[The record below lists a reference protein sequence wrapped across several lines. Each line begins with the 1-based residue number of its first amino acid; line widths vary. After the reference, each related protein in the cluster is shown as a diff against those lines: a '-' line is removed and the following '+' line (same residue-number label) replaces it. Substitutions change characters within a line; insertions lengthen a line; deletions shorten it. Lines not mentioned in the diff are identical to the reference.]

1 MTYLVKK
8 KIKAQTYY
16 YEYESYRVGG
26 KVKHRCVHYL
36 GKSKDLRK
44 KGDIS
49 GPADISVHSSVDYG
63 SVVSLYTIAE
73 RIHLSETIYNVAKKG
88 GGEHIGKLVEIMVI
102 NRCIEPVSRNK
113 LRDWYEKTALPVFL
127 GIPPDKVHPQIFYN
141 AMNYLTDEV
150 ILKIQKELYKTV
162 KRIYGIDT
170 SAIFYDLTSTYFEGT
185 KCPLGESG
193 YSTDNRPDK
202 LQINIGMGVDKDC
215 IPITHDVYPG
225 SVKDVTTVQDFA
237 EKLKT
242 DFGLKSPIMVIDRG
256 MISKENLDQLL
267 ELGYDYIVARRMG
280 PAESGFVYQIPE
292 KEYTRAMLSNYSEE
306 RELWLAETQVGKK
319 RGRLIVCWN
328 KNKAED
334 DKMFRET
341 MITRTIQGLEKVK
354 KGCGKRHLKTK
365 EQIYHKTYTIL
376 EKYKTKRFFDIKIFN
391 KHGASR
397 LKFELIDKEM
407 ENAVLLD
414 GKYIL
419 ETSNHNLLAV
429 DIAQGYHD
437 RDTIEKF
444 FQTLKDIVELRP
456 TYVYTERHV
465 KAHVFICILAVL
477 LLSLIKKILKE
488 TNKDLSSIKALQ
500 ILDGIKRV
508 EFTVDGKGTIVRTTQ
523 INNQQREIISILN
536 VAPIGL

>member
-8 KIKAQTYY
+8 QIKGHAYY
-16 YEYESYRVGG
+16 YEYESYRMGG
-26 KVKHRCVHYL
+26 KVKHRCARYL
-36 GKSKDLRK
+36 GKSKDMRRK
-44 KGDIS
+44 GKIS
-49 GPADISVHSSVDYG
+49 PPTDVTVHKSVDYG
-63 SVVSLYTIAE
+63 SVVALYTLAE
-73 RIHLSETIYNVAKKG
+73 RIHLSETIYNAAKKG

-102 NRCIEPVSRNK
+102 NRCIEPASRNK

-170 SAIFYDLTSTYFEGT
+170 SAIFYDLTSTYLEGT
-185 KCPLGESG
+185 KCPLGEFG

-215 IPITHDVYPG
+215 IPITHDIYPG
-225 SVKDVTTVQDFA
+225 SVKDVTTVQSFA
-237 EKLKT
+237 EKLKRE
-242 DFGLKSPIMVIDRG
+242 FGLESPIMVIDRG
-256 MISKENLDQLL
+256 MISQENLDQLL
-267 ELGYDYIVARRMG
+267 ELGYHYIVARKMG
-280 PAESGFVYQIPE
+280 VFESKIVCSVLDT
-292 KEYTRAMLSNYSEE
+292 EYVRATLSNYSEE
-306 RELWLAETQVGKK
+306 QELWIAEKVVDGK
-319 RGRLIVCWN
+319 RWIVCWN

-334 DKMFRET
+334 DKAFRET
-341 MITRTIQGLEKVK
+341 MIAKTIQGLEKVK

-365 EQIYHKTYTIL
+365 EQIYHKTYIIL
-376 EKYKTKRFFDIKIFN
+376 EKYKTKRFFDIKIN
-391 KHGASR
+391 ERGATR
-397 LKFELIDKEM
+397 LKYELVDKEI
-407 ENAVLLD
+407 EKAERLD

-419 ETSNHNLLAV
+419 ETSNQDLLPV
-429 DIAQGYHD
+429 EVSRGYHD
-437 RDTIEKF
+437 RDTVEKF

-456 TYVYTERHV
+456 IYVYTERHV

-488 TNKDLSSIKALQ
+488 TNKDLSSIKALE

-508 EFTVDGKGTIVRTTQ
+508 ELTVDEKGTIIRTTK
-523 INNQQREIISILN
+523 INDQQREIISILN

>member
-26 KVKHRCVHYL
+26 KVKHRCIHYL
-36 GKSKDLRK
+36 GKSKDMRK

-49 GPADISVHSSVDYG
+49 GPADITVHSSVDYG
-63 SVVSLYTIAE
+63 SVIALYTLAE
-73 RIHLSETIYNVAKKG
+73 RIRLSETIYNAAKKG

-113 LRDWYEKTALPVFL
+113 LRDWYEKTALPVFF
-127 GIPPDKVHPQIFYN
+127 GISPEKVHPQIFYN

-150 ILKIQKELYKTV
+150 ILKIQKELHKTV

-185 KCPLGESG
+185 KCPLGEFG
-193 YSTDNRPDK
+193 YSTENRPDK

-242 DFGLKSPIMVIDRG
+242 GFGLESPIMVIDRG
-256 MISKENLDQLL
+256 MISEENLDQLL

-280 PAESGFVYQIPE
+280 AAESRFVYRIPE

-306 RELWLAETQVGKK
+306 RELWLAETQIGRRK
-319 RGRLIVCWN
+319 RLIVCWN

-334 DKMFRET
+334 DKTFRET
-341 MITRTIQGLEKVK
+341 MIAKTIQGLEKVK
-354 KGCGKRHLKTK
+354 KGCGKRNLKTR
-365 EQIYHKTYTIL
+365 EQIYHKTYMVL

-391 KHGASR
+391 KHGVYR

-407 ENAVLLD
+407 GKAALLD

-419 ETSNHNLLAV
+419 ETSSINMLAV

-500 ILDGIKRV
+500 ILDRIKRV

>member
-8 KIKAQTYY
+8 KIKGQTYY

-36 GKSKDLRK
+36 GKSKDMRK
-44 KGDIS
+44 KGELLF
-49 GPADISVHSSVDYG
+49 GPADITVHSSVDYG
-63 SVVSLYTIAE
+63 SVVSLYTLAE
-73 RIHLSETIYNVAKKG
+73 RIRLSETIYNAAKKG

-113 LRDWYEKTALPVFL
+113 LRDWYEKTALPVFM
-127 GIPPDKVHPQIFYN
+127 GIPPEKVHPQIFYN
-141 AMNYLTDEV
+141 AMNYLTDET
-150 ILKIQKELYKTV
+150 ILKIQKELFQTV

-185 KCPLGESG
+185 KCPLGEFG

-202 LQINIGMGVDKDC
+202 LQINISMGVDKDC

-242 DFGLKSPIMVIDRG
+242 EFGLESPIMVIDRG
-256 MISKENLDQLL
+256 MISEENLDQLL
-267 ELGYDYIVARRMG
+267 ELGYDYIVARKLG
-280 PAESGFVYQIPE
+280 PLESKIVYSIPDT
-292 KEYTRAMLSNYSEE
+292 KYVRAMLSNYSED
-306 RELWLAETQVGKK
+306 RELWLGETRVDGK
-319 RGRLIVCWN
+319 RWIICWN

-334 DKMFRET
+334 DKAFRET
-341 MITRTIQGLEKVK
+341 MIAKTIQGLGKVK

-365 EQIYHKTYTIL
+365 EQIYHKTYIIL
-376 EKYKTKRFFDIKIFN
+376 EKYKTKRFFGIKIN
-391 KHGASR
+391 EHGAPR
-397 LKFELIDKEM
+397 LKFELVDKEI
-407 ENAVLLD
+407 EKAERLD
-414 GKYIL
+414 GKFIL
-419 ETSNHNLLAV
+419 ETSDPDLPPLE
-429 DIAQGYHD
+429 IARGYHD
-437 RDTIEKF
+437 RDTVEKF
-444 FQTLKDIVELRP
+444 FQALKDIVELRP

-500 ILDGIKRV
+500 LLDGIKRV

>member
-8 KIKAQTYY
+8 KIKGQTYY
-16 YEYESYRVGG
+16 YEYESYRAGG

-36 GKSKDLRK
+36 GKSKNLRK
-44 KGDIS
+44 KGDIP
-49 GPADISVHSSVDYG
+49 GHADITVHSSVDYG
-63 SVVSLYTIAE
+63 SVVSLYTLAE
-73 RIHLSETIYNVAKKG
+73 RIHLSEIVYNAAKKG

-113 LRDWYEKTALPVFL
+113 LRDWYEKTALPIFL

-141 AMNYLTDEV
+141 AMNYLTDKT
-150 ILKIQKELYKTV
+150 ILRIQKELFQTV
-162 KRIYGIDT
+162 RRIYGIET
-170 SAIFYDLTSTYFEGT
+170 STIFYDLTSTYFEGM
-185 KCPLGESG
+185 KCPLGEFG
-193 YSTDNRPDK
+193 HSTDNRPDK

-225 SVKDVTTVQDFA
+225 SVKDVTTVQSFV

-242 DFGLKSPIMVIDRG
+242 EFGLENPIMVIDRG
-256 MISKENLDQLL
+256 MISEENLDQLI
-267 ELGYDYIVARRMG
+267 ELGYDYIVARKLG
-280 PAESGFVYQIPE
+280 PLESKIVYSVPDT
-292 KEYTRAMLSNYSEE
+292 EYVRTMLSNYSED
-306 RELWLAETQVGKK
+306 RELWLGETRVDGK
-319 RGRLIVCWN
+319 RWIICWN

-334 DKMFRET
+334 DKAFRET
-341 MITRTIQGLEKVK
+341 MIAKTIQGLEKVE

-365 EQIYHKTYTIL
+365 EQVYHKAYTVL
-376 EKYKTKRFFDIKIFN
+376 EKYKTKRFFNININ
-391 KHGASR
+391 EHGAPR

-407 ENAVLLD
+407 EKADWLD

-419 ETSNHNLLAV
+419 ETSSRNLLAV
-429 DIAQGYHD
+429 DIAQVYHD

-465 KAHVFICILAVL
+465 KAHIFICILAVL

-488 TNKDLSSIKALQ
+488 SGTVLSSIKALE

-508 EFTVDGKGTIVRTTQ
+508 EFSLNSGKGTIVRTTK
-523 INNQQREIISILN
+523 INDQQREIISILN

>member
-8 KIKAQTYY
+8 KIKGRAYY

-44 KGDIS
+44 KGEPLF
-49 GPADISVHSSVDYG
+49 GPADITVHSSVDYG
-63 SVVSLYTIAE
+63 SVVSLYTLAE
-73 RIHLSETIYNVAKKG
+73 RIHLSEIVYNAAKKG

-127 GIPPDKVHPQIFYN
+127 GIPPDKVHSQIFYN
-141 AMNYLTDEV
+141 AMNYLTDKT
-150 ILKIQKELYKTV
+150 ILKIQKELFQTV
-162 KRIYGIDT
+162 KRIYGIET
-170 SAIFYDLTSTYFEGT
+170 STIFYDLTSTYFEGT
-185 KCPLGESG
+185 KCPLGEFG
-193 YSTDNRPDK
+193 YSTDHRPDK
-202 LQINIGMGVDKDC
+202 LQINIGMGVDRDC
-215 IPITHDVYPG
+215 IPVTHEVFTG
-225 SVKDVTTVQDFA
+225 SVKDVTTVQAFA

-242 DFGLKSPIMVIDRG
+242 EFGLENPIMVIDRG
-256 MISKENLDQLL
+256 MISEENLDHLL
-267 ELGYDYIVARRMG
+267 ELGYDYIVARKLG
-280 PAESGFVYQIPE
+280 PLESKIVYSIPDT
-292 KEYTRAMLSNYSEE
+292 EYVRTMLSNYSED
-306 RELWLAETQVGKK
+306 RELWLAETQVG
-319 RGRLIVCWN
+319 RRRLIVCWN

-334 DKMFRET
+334 DKTFRET
-341 MITRTIQGLEKVK
+341 MITKTMQGLEKVK
-354 KGCGKRHLKTK
+354 NGCGKRKLKTK
-365 EQIYHKTYTIL
+365 EQVYHKTYTVL
-376 EKYKTKRFFDIKIFN
+376 EKYKTKRFFNININ
-391 KHGASR
+391 KHGAPR
-397 LKFELIDKEM
+397 LKFELIDKET
-407 ENAVLLD
+407 EKADWLD
-414 GKYIL
+414 GKFIL
-419 ETSNHNLLAV
+419 ETSSRNLLAV
-429 DIAQGYHD
+429 DIAQVYHD

-477 LLSLIKKILKE
+477 LLSLIKKMLKE

-536 VAPIGL
+536 VAPISL